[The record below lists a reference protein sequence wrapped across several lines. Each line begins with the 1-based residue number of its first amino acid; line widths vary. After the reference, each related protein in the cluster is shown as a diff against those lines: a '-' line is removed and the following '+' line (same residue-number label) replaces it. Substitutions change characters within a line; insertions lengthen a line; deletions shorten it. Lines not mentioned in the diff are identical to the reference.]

1 MAWTRMPAPQLCFT
15 MGATRLYGARR
26 GYTTVTSRLFPPP
39 QAKVVPN
46 NDKDRT
52 YAVSYVPKV
61 AGLHKV
67 SPHEALAAWTP
78 FSAHTP
84 PQGTSRPLPTLL
96 GSALP

>member
-1 MAWTRMPAPQLCFT
+1 
-15 MGATRLYGARR
+15 MGQRSPRISQ
-26 GYTTVTSRLFPPP
+26 GYNCVIFNLFPSQ

-67 SPHEALAAWTP
+67 SPQRPSWLLTTVAFTAVPLSSP
-78 FSAHTP
+78 
-84 PQGTSRPLPTLL
+84 PLPLSTWHPHFASLL
-96 GSALP
+96 PQNYSLP

>member
-1 MAWTRMPAPQLCFT
+1 M
-15 MGATRLYGARR
+15 
-26 GYTTVTSRLFPPP
+26 TSTLFPSQ

-67 SPHEALAAWTP
+67 PPSP
-78 FSAHTP
+78 
-84 PQGTSRPLPTLL
+84 
-96 GSALP
+96 

>member
-1 MAWTRMPAPQLCFT
+1 
-15 MGATRLYGARR
+15 MGPGEDTP
-26 GYTTVTSRLFPPP
+26 GYTTVTSHLFPPP

-78 FSAHTP
+78 FSAHTHP
-84 PQGTSRPLPTLL
+84 RAPAAHLPLSLALL
-96 GSALP
+96 SPRL

>member
-1 MAWTRMPAPQLCFT
+1 MGSVRVIILCF
-15 MGATRLYGARR
+15 
-26 GYTTVTSRLFPPP
+26 SFSQ

-67 SPHEALAAWTP
+67 AP
-78 FSAHTP
+78 
-84 PQGTSRPLPTLL
+84 
-96 GSALP
+96 

>member
-1 MAWTRMPAPQLCFT
+1 
-15 MGATRLYGARR
+15 MGQRSPRISQ
-26 GYTTVTSRLFPPP
+26 GYNCVIFNLFPSQ

-67 SPHEALAAWTP
+67 SP
-78 FSAHTP
+78 
-84 PQGTSRPLPTLL
+84 
-96 GSALP
+96 

>member
-1 MAWTRMPAPQLCFT
+1 MLERKGSIGDWNQ
-15 MGATRLYGARR
+15 GALGTEESWDYGISK
-26 GYTTVTSRLFPPP
+26 GYHLFPSQ

-67 SPHEALAAWTP
+67 TLGAL
-78 FSAHTP
+78 
-84 PQGTSRPLPTLL
+84 LPY
-96 GSALP
+96 

>member
-1 MAWTRMPAPQLCFT
+1 MLEIKGSVGDWNQRTLGRVES
-15 MGATRLYGARR
+15 RNYGISQ
-26 GYTTVTSRLFPPP
+26 GYNCAIFNLFPSQ

-67 SPHEALAAWTP
+67 SP
-78 FSAHTP
+78 
-84 PQGTSRPLPTLL
+84 
-96 GSALP
+96 